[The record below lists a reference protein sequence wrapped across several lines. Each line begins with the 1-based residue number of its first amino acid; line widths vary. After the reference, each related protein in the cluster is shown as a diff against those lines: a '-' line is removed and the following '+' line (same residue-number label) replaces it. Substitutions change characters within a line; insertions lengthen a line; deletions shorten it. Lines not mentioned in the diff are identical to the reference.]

1 MMMKIDTENLN
12 INFRHLRALHAIA
25 AEGSFSRAAEHLGV
39 VQSALS
45 EMIRQLEAHVGAPLF
60 DRRTRPPTITPL
72 GQDFLRDTEPLLEG
86 MARAVSRLRQST
98 GLEQGTLLLGASPS
112 AISELVAPV
121 LADFLRGR
129 PGLGCTLHDD
139 IAERLA
145 GMVSEG
151 RLDLAIAGRSQHS
164 ADLRQRAILRDPVG
178 LACPADHVWAG
189 RAAVGLE
196 EIDAASLIGLDP
208 DTGTQNL
215 LAGCAAVPRDFLTP
229 RLAAHSTIAQLCM
242 VRAGLGV
249 ALLPRNAVTL
259 FRDPQIAFVN
269 LRGLDLWRTLYLL
282 EPARR
287 PLTEAARAFVAL
299 LEDRVPILT
308 GPPEAPDPL
317 DTGPMP

>member
-1 MMMKIDTENLN
+1 MMMKIDAENLN

-45 EMIRQLEAHVGAPLF
+45 EMIRQLETHIGAPLF
-60 DRRTRPPTITPL
+60 DRRTRPPTMTPL
-72 GQDFLRDTEPLLEG
+72 GQDFLRDTEPLLDG

-121 LADFLRGR
+121 LADFLKGR
-129 PGLGCTLHDD
+129 PGMGCTLHDD

-164 ADLRQRAILRDPVG
+164 PDLRQRAILRDPVG
-178 LACPADHVWAG
+178 LACPSGHDLACRD
-189 RAAVGLE
+189 RVGLDD
-196 EIDAASLIGLDP
+196 IRADMLIGLDP
-208 DTGTQNL
+208 DTGTRTL
-215 LAGCAAVPRDFLTP
+215 LETCALVPRAFLAP
-229 RLAAHSTIAQLCM
+229 RLSAHSTIAQLCM
-242 VRAGLGV
+242 VRAGLGI

-259 FRDPQIAFVN
+259 FRDPQIAFVPVQ
-269 LRGLDLWRTLYLL
+269 GLDLWRTLYLL

-299 LEDRVPILT
+299 LEQRVPGLMDAAFPNAT
-308 GPPEAPDPL
+308 GSTP
-317 DTGPMP
+317 